1 MYINKKKLREL
12 MIIKTANP
20 KYINGN
26 YHRFA
31 RQLGIDVAQLHR
43 VINSPL
49 HNAGPKFLSRLVKYC
64 QKEHLDFREYIFLEE
79 PLHICNGIDFRNYDL
94 TGTD

>member
-1 MYINKKKLREL
+1 MYVNKKKLREL
-12 MIIKTANP
+12 MILKTGNL

-31 RQLGIDVAQLHR
+31 KQLGVDVAQLHR
-43 VINSPL
+43 VMNHPA
-49 HNAGPKFLSRLVKYC
+49 HNAGPKFLSKLVRYC
-64 QKEHLDFREYIFLEE
+64 QKEKLDFQEYIFLDQS
-79 PLHICNGIDFRNYDL
+79 LHICNGIGIQTFDL